1 MISCAPLH
9 HTLLPIHERP
19 SPTDDIQQPF
29 NTGDARLSTFQL
41 SLQARLL
48 QSHLPRA
55 SRFRHFALT
64 DTSTHSTFNVALS
77 AFDRLGTF
85 IYHVFLRI

>member
-1 MISCAPLH
+1 MISFAHQH

-64 DTSTHSTFNVALS
+64 DTSTYDIFNVALS
-77 AFDRLGTF
+77 ALDRLGTF